1 MCPGKFGLLL
11 NSELS
16 GGSSCGQVDTFHTI
30 QLTQD
35 PEFEVDHVEVSTGI
49 STVLFT
55 KYFQLSI
62 ANLVILWVLTFKWG
76 TQLQTIIVVVS
87 RCLQTSNSLLALI
100 SFWNKTVSEPQKQS
114 PLSFKYA
121 MRKDV

>member
-49 STVLFT
+49 SSYLQSFSENISNS
-55 KYFQLSI
+55 L

-76 TQLQTIIVVVS
+76 TQL
-87 RCLQTSNSLLALI
+87 
-100 SFWNKTVSEPQKQS
+100 
-114 PLSFKYA
+114 
-121 MRKDV
+121 

>member
-35 PEFEVDHVEVSTGI
+35 AEFEVDHVEVSTGI
-49 STVLFT
+49 ST
-55 KYFQLSI
+55 Y
-62 ANLVILWVLTFKWG
+62 
-76 TQLQTIIVVVS
+76 LQ
-87 RCLQTSNSLLALI
+87 
-100 SFWNKTVSEPQKQS
+100 SFS
-114 PLSFKYA
+114 
-121 MRKDV
+121 

>member
-35 PEFEVDHVEVSTGI
+35 PEFEVDHVEVYGNIYSPFHEIFSIIYCQFGN
-49 STVLFT
+49 SFGVN
-55 KYFQLSI
+55 FQ
-62 ANLVILWVLTFKWG
+62 NTN
-76 TQLQTIIVVVS
+76 T
-87 RCLQTSNSLLALI
+87 TSDNYCSC
-100 SFWNKTVSEPQKQS
+100 EQMS
-114 PLSFKYA
+114 PDF
-121 MRKDV
+121 